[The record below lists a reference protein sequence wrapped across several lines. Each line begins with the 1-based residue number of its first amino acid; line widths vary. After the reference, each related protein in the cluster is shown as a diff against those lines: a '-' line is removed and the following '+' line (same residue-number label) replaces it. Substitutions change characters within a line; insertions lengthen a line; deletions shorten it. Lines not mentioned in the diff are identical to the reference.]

1 MTVPRENRLVRFYIH
16 LKEKLG
22 EEAISL
28 SKPSPGGLVEMAE
41 RIMRPY
47 KLTFKHCDWW
57 SLYHV
62 RAYMRVLQRQA
73 NKEEGRTALGQA
85 LQTP

>member
-16 LKEKLG
+16 LKGTLG
-22 EEAISL
+22 KEAIGL
-28 SKPSPGGLVEMAE
+28 SKPSPDGLVEMAE
-41 RIMRPY
+41 RIMKPY
-47 KLTFKHCDWW
+47 KLAFKHCDWW

-62 RAYMRVLQRQA
+62 RAYMSVLQHPA
-73 NKEEGRTALGQA
+73 NKEEGKTALGQT